1 MSNHIQVVGGIN
13 LNHFDDDD
21 DEDHDDDDDA
31 ADVVE
36 AVDDKRSTAI
46 QHPKNRLLSRLSE
59 IKQL

>member
-21 DEDHDDDDDA
+21 EDHDDDA
-31 ADVVE
+31 GVVE

>member
-21 DEDHDDDDDA
+21 EDHDDD

>member
-21 DEDHDDDDDA
+21 EDHDDDA
-31 ADVVE
+31 ADVAE

>member
-13 LNHFDDDD
+13 LNHFHDD
-21 DEDHDDDDDA
+21 DEDHDDDA